1 MKTVNVVVPCYN
13 EEDMLEMF
21 YAESEKIYRTI
32 ENYEF
37 SYIFVNDGS
46 RDKTHILLKKLSSE
60 HNNVKYITFSR
71 NFGKEAA
78 MYAGL
83 CNTDADYTIVM
94 DADLQH
100 PPALVPAMIQE
111 IEKGYDCCAGM
122 RKSRT
127 GESKIKSAFSSLFYR
142 INNRFTSVHLEPNAV
157 DFRIMT
163 RQMVDNIV
171 RLGEVQRFSKGIFS
185 WVGFETSWIP
195 FENIERPAG
204 STKWSFRKLVRYAI
218 TGITSFSVV
227 PLGML
232 TALGL
237 VISLLSFLLIT
248 FTLIRKL
255 VFGIDVS
262 GYASLLIAVLFLGGM
277 IELSL
282 GILGEYISNIY
293 LESKDRPIYIIQ
305 DSNIK
310 DYK

>member
-13 EEDMLEMF
+13 EEAMLELF
-21 YAESEKIYRTI
+21 YTESEKVYNGIDGYD
-32 ENYEF
+32 F

-46 RDKTHILLKKLSSE
+46 RDRTHLILKQMSE
-60 HNNVKYITFSR
+60 EHDNVKYITFSR

-83 CNTDADYTIVM
+83 CNTCADYTIVM

-100 PPALVPAMIQE
+100 PPALVPAMIRE

-122 RKSRT
+122 RESRK
-127 GESKIKSAFSSLFYR
+127 GESKIRSAFSSLFYR
-142 INNRFTSVHLEPNAV
+142 INNRFTSVHLEQNAV
-157 DFRIMT
+157 DFRMMT
-163 RQMVDNIV
+163 KQMVDNII

-185 WVGFETSWIP
+185 WVGFNTSWIP

-204 STKWSFRKLVRYAI
+204 ATKWSFRKLLRYAI

-227 PLGML
+227 PLGVL

-237 VISLLSFLLIT
+237 VISLLSFLLILVT
-248 FTLIRKL
+248 IIQKL
-255 VFGIDVS
+255 AFGIDVS
-262 GYASLLIAVLFLGGM
+262 GYATLLTAILFMGGI

-282 GILGEYISNIY
+282 GVLGEYIANIY
-293 LESKDRPIYIIQ
+293 LETKDRPIYIIQ